1 MKKSRE
7 EILFEQ
13 LMKKAAEEEG
23 KRLLEENERLKA
35 DPSAAV
41 PEEVNQRMIDCLR
54 NSTNSP
60 KHVCFR
66 LKIFQ
71 SY

>member
-1 MKKSRE
+1 MKKSPE

-13 LMKKAAEEEG
+13 LLKQMVEEEG

-41 PEEVNQRMIDCLR
+41 PEEVNQRMIELIKR
-54 NSTNSP
+54 YFPNE
-60 KHVCFR
+60 
-66 LKIFQ
+66 
-71 SY
+71 